1 MHTWYHYG
9 TIKLHKGGAFI
20 PQIVPISHLKN
31 TSEISEMCH
40 STKEPIFITKNGYG
54 DMVLMSM
61 ENYEAVMRQLAI
73 YRDIEIS
80 EKQIENG
87 QTKDARSALK
97 EMRAKYGL

>member
-1 MHTWYHYG
+1 MPKIIP
-9 TIKLHKGGAFI
+9 IKE
-20 PQIVPISHLKN
+20 LKK

-40 STKEPIFITKNGYG
+40 EADGPSYITKNGYG
-54 DMVLMSM
+54 DMVIMSM

>member
-1 MHTWYHYG
+1 M
-9 TIKLHKGGAFI
+9 
-20 PQIVPISHLKN
+20 PQIIPIKELKK

-40 STKEPIFITKNGYG
+40 EADGPIYIAKNGYG
-54 DMVLMSM
+54 DMVIMSM